1 MTDKSNKQL
10 STDPY
15 KGVRDFY
22 PEDQAI
28 QNYIF
33 ATWRKAVESFGYSE
47 YNTSIL
53 EPAELY
59 RAKSGEE
66 IVNEQTYTFTDRGER
81 EVTLRPEMTPSV
93 ARLVAAKKREL
104 SFPLRWYSIQ
114 NFFRYERPQRGRV
127 REFWQLNCDMFGVDS
142 ASADVEVIQLAY
154 NIMKSF
160 GARDGD
166 FTIKINSRKIWNSLF
181 TQWELTDEAQY
192 TLSKL
197 VDKKEKISK
206 ELFEEESAKIL
217 GTYTEIFLGIINKND
232 SSYTS
237 PELDEVYEVK
247 KQLSSLGI
255 GNVEY
260 DPTIMRGF
268 DYYTGMVFEIR
279 DTNPENNRTMFGG
292 GRFDDLLSLFGGEKV
307 PAVGFGMGDV
317 TMRDFLEVRGLL
329 PQFTSPA
336 QLYIVNAGVSA
347 EQLLTCATE
356 IREKGIRVAT
366 DLTTRKI
373 GDQIK
378 KAVKDAVEFVV
389 VLGENELTSGEVSI
403 KHLASEKEEKVR
415 ITEIADYIK
424 NF

>member
-1 MTDKSNKQL
+1 MTDNSKSEQNKKL
-10 STDPY
+10 GTEAY

-22 PEDQAI
+22 PADQAI

-33 ATWRKAVESFGYSE
+33 STWRKSVESFGYSE

-59 RAKSGEE
+59 KAKSGEE

-142 ASADVEVIQLAY
+142 VSADIEIIQLAY

-166 FTIKINSRKIWNSLF
+166 FKIYINNAKLF
-181 TQWELTDEAQY
+181 RENIQ
-192 TLSKL
+192 SKL
-197 VDKKEKISK
+197 KNPEYFSAAKKLIDAIAKLPQEEFDAKWS
-206 ELFEEESAKIL
+206 ELSDQKFDRNIPANEEIDSIVSIL
-217 GTYTEIFLGIINKND
+217 NKLGID
-232 SSYTS
+232 
-237 PELDEVYEVK
+237 
-247 KQLSSLGI
+247 
-255 GNVEY
+255 NVEY
-260 DPTIMRGF
+260 NPILTRGF
-268 DYYTGMVFEIR
+268 DYYTGTVFEVY
-279 DTNPENNRTMFGG
+279 DTNPENRRALFGG
-292 GRFDDLLSLFGGEKV
+292 GRFDDLLSLFGEDKV

-329 PQFTSPA
+329 PQFNSPA
-336 QLYIVNAGVSA
+336 KLYIVNAGVSD
-347 EQLLTCATE
+347 EKLLELATE
-356 IREKGIRVAT
+356 LREKGLTVSV
-366 DLTTRKI
+366 DLSGKKI

-378 KAVKDAVEFVV
+378 KAVKDAIEFVV
-389 VLGENELTSGEVSI
+389 VIGDNELSSGEVSI
-403 KHLASEKEEKVR
+403 KHLSSEKEEKMKLSEV
-415 ITEIADYIK
+415 ADYIK

>member
-1 MTDKSNKQL
+1 MTDKSNKHL
-10 STDPY
+10 STDAY

-33 ATWRKAVESFGYSE
+33 ATWRKAVESFGYHE

-104 SFPLRWYSIQ
+104 SFPLRWYSVQ

-127 REFWQLNCDMFGVDS
+127 REFWQLNCDMFGVNA

-166 FTIKINSRKIWNSLF
+166 FKIYINNAKLF
-181 TQWELTDEAQY
+181 RENIQ
-192 TLSKL
+192 SKL
-197 VDKKEKISK
+197 INPESFGGAKKLIDAIAKLPQEEFDTKWK
-206 ELFEEESAKIL
+206 ELSDQKFDRNILANEEINTIISTLNK
-217 GTYTEIFLGIINKND
+217 FGI
-232 SSYTS
+232 
-237 PELDEVYEVK
+237 E
-247 KQLSSLGI
+247 
-255 GNVEY
+255 NVEY
-260 DPTIMRGF
+260 NPILTRGF
-268 DYYTGMVFEIR
+268 DYYTGTVFEVY
-279 DTNPENNRTMFGG
+279 DTNPENRRALFGG

-329 PQFTSPA
+329 PRFTSPA
-336 QLYIVNAGVSA
+336 RLYVVNAGVSDEKILEIA
-347 EQLLTCATE
+347 SQ
-356 IREKGIRVAT
+356 IREKGINVAT
-366 DLTTRKI
+366 DLSGKKI

-378 KAVKDAVEFVV
+378 KAVRDAIEFVV
-389 VLGENELTSGEVSI
+389 VLGENELTSGEASI
-403 KHLASEKEEKVR
+403 KHLASEKEVKVK
-415 ITEIADYIK
+415 ISEIANYIK